1 MLSILIVFSKCIS
14 LLLSAV
20 SLCML
25 VRMILSFFPSMQ
37 DSRVG
42 VFTTVVTEPF
52 VIPVRAL
59 LYKFNVG
66 QDSPIDWA
74 FSLTYI
80 LIYIVQLFLPVV

>member
-1 MLSILIVFSKCIS
+1 MTILFVFAKCIS

-20 SLCML
+20 SFCML
-25 VRMILSFFPSMQ
+25 VRMIISFFPAFQ
-37 DSRVG
+37 ESRVAAF
-42 VFTTVVTEPF
+42 VAVVTEPF
-52 VIPVRAL
+52 IIPVRAV
-59 LYKFNVG
+59 LYRLGIG